1 MTTKVGTNAS
11 TTGMIIGSTF
21 SAGSPQPWLG
31 TIYEIIV
38 YNSVLTTAQR
48 ERVEGYLAYKWN
60 LSASI
65 PSDHPFKQF
74 PPTTQVELT
83 ATGGA
88 IVVTRDY
95 TTYHVFT
102 SSSNFVVVGSGRV
115 NYLFVGG
122 GGGGG
127 DRHGGG
133 GGAGG
138 VQTGSFSATTGT
150 YVVTVGLG
158 GAGGNYESN
167 NSFPR
172 GSGVK
177 GGDTTI
183 SGVNTALGGGGGGTY
198 DGNPTG
204 SVGSGGGGG
213 GANLPGVAGTA
224 GQGNAGGSGIIPGG
238 GGGGGAGGAGV
249 NADASAGGIGTP
261 LYSTHLLA
269 VGYGTSF
276 AIPTGSN
283 RVISDG
289 VAYIAG
295 GGGGATG
302 FGGGGPYAFGG
313 LGGGGRGDWD
323 NGVISAGTAN
333 TGGGGGGSRSESGG
347 GSAGFAG
354 GSGLVL
360 LWY

>member
-1 MTTKVGTNAS
+1 M
-11 TTGMIIGSTF
+11 
-21 SAGSPQPWLG
+21 
-31 TIYEIIV
+31 
-38 YNSVLTTAQR
+38 
-48 ERVEGYLAYKWN
+48 
-60 LSASI
+60 
-65 PSDHPFKQF
+65 F

-83 ATGGA
+83 ATGGTV
-88 IVVTRDY
+88 VVTRDY

-138 VQTGSFSATTGT
+138 VQSGTFSVTTGT
-150 YVVTVGLG
+150 YGVTVGLG
-158 GAGGNYESN
+158 GAGGNWEAVIGT
-167 NSFPR
+167 PR
-172 GSGVK
+172 GAGLPGGVS
-177 GGDTTI
+177 TI
-183 SGVNTALGGGGGGTY
+183 SGVNTGLGGGGGGTY

-213 GANLPGVAGTA
+213 GAYHPGVAGTA
-224 GQGNAGGSGIIPGG
+224 GQGNAGGAGIIPGG

-249 NADASAGGIGTP
+249 NADASAGGIGTAA
-261 LYSTHLLA
+261 YSVHLLA

-276 AIPTGSN
+276 AIPTGTN
-283 RVISDG
+283 QVISEG

-295 GGGGATG
+295 GGGGANG
-302 FGGGGPYAFGG
+302 FGARPPYAYGG

-323 NGVISAGTAN
+323 NSFISAGTPN

-347 GSAGFAG
+347 GSAGFPG